1 MKDESNN
8 MNEAKIH
15 PEVEAIGEDI
25 VATRRHI
32 HQRPELAFAEYET
45 AKLIAEQLT
54 AMGMEVATEV
64 GRTGVVGLLH
74 GAVEGPCIA
83 LRADMD
89 GLPIQETGDL
99 SFKSQNEGVMH
110 ACGHD
115 GHMAIL
121 LGAAKV
127 LSDMRDQLRGSV
139 KFIFQPA
146 EEGGGG
152 ARFMIEDGVLENPK
166 VDEIYGLHLWNYQ
179 PYGTV
184 GAKAGPI
191 LAAADVFTI
200 TVRGKGGHGAV
211 PHTTVD
217 AIVVA
222 SHLISVLQTIV
233 SRNINPL
240 ESAVVT
246 VGKINGGHNFN
257 VIADEVIL
265 DGTVRAYAE
274 ENRQTI
280 IRRLKEITEGVSAT
294 FGAEIE
300 LDYQEGYPLT
310 VNHSEQVEKVKDAAG
325 KIVGDGVQFPY
336 LSMGGE
342 DFSYY
347 LQEIPGCFFFVGSA
361 PKDREPLSVPHHC
374 SHFDINER
382 ALLVGSSIWVE
393 LVTGLLH

>member
-1 MKDESNN
+1 MSKPR
-8 MNEAKIH
+8 IR
-15 PEVEAIGEDI
+15 PEIEAIEEDI
-25 VATRRHI
+25 IATRRHI
-32 HQRPELAFAEYET
+32 HQRPELAFEEYET
-45 AKLIAEQLT
+45 ARLIAERLT

-64 GRTGVVGLLH
+64 GKTGVVGLLH
-74 GAVEGPCIA
+74 GASEGKCVA

-99 SFKSQNEGVMH
+99 SFKSENNGVMH

-115 GHMAIL
+115 GHMAML

-127 LSDMRDQLRGSV
+127 LSGMRDRLHGSV

-152 ARFMIEDGVLENPK
+152 ARFMIEDGILENPK
-166 VDEIYGLHLWNYQ
+166 VDEIYGMHLWNYQ

-184 GAKAGPI
+184 GVKEGPI

-200 TVRGKGGHGAV
+200 TVKGKGGHGAL
-211 PHTTVD
+211 PHMTVD
-217 AIVVA
+217 AIVAA
-222 SHLISVLQTIV
+222 SHLVTALQTIV
-233 SRNINPL
+233 SRSINPL

-246 VGKINGGHNFN
+246 VGKISGGHNFN
-257 VIADEVIL
+257 VIADEVTL

-280 IRRLKEITEGVSAT
+280 IRRMKEIIDGVGIA
-294 FGAEIE
+294 FGAQIE
-300 LDYQEGYPLT
+300 LDYREGYPLT
-310 VNHSEQVEKVKDAAG
+310 VNHADQVGKVKAAAE
-325 KIVGDGVQFPY
+325 KIIGNGVQFPY

-342 DFSYY
+342 DFSFY
-347 LQEIPGCFFFVGSA
+347 LKEVPGCFFFLGSA
-361 PKDREPLSVPHHC
+361 PQDREPLSVPHHC
-374 SHFDINER
+374 SHFDIDER

-393 LVTGLLH
+393 LVSGLLK

>member
-1 MKDESNN
+1 MSKPR
-8 MNEAKIH
+8 IR
-15 PEVEAIGEDI
+15 PEIETIEEDI

-32 HQRPELAFAEYET
+32 HQRPELAFEEHET
-45 AKLIAEQLT
+45 AKLIAERLT
-54 AMGMEVATEV
+54 AMGIEVVTGV
-64 GRTGVVGLLH
+64 GKTGVVGLLH
-74 GAVEGPCIA
+74 GASEGKCIA

-99 SFKSQNEGVMH
+99 SFKSENNGVMH

-115 GHMAIL
+115 GHMAML

-127 LSDMRDQLRGSV
+127 LSGMRDRLQGSV

-152 ARFMIEDGVLENPK
+152 ARFMIEDGSLENPK

-184 GAKAGPI
+184 GVKEGPI
-191 LAAADVFTI
+191 LAAADEFTI
-200 TVRGKGGHGAV
+200 TLKGKGGHGAL

-222 SHLISVLQTIV
+222 SHLVTALQTIV
-233 SRNINPL
+233 SRSINPL

-246 VGKINGGHNFN
+246 VGKISGGHNFN
-257 VIADEVIL
+257 VIADEVTL

-280 IRRLKEITEGVSAT
+280 MRRMKEIMDGVGIA
-294 FGAEIE
+294 FGAQIE
-300 LDYQEGYPLT
+300 LGYREGYPLT
-310 VNHSEQVEKVKDAAG
+310 VNHADQVEKVKTAAER
-325 KIVGDGVQFPY
+325 IVGNGVQFPY

-342 DFSYY
+342 DFSFY
-347 LQEIPGCFFFVGSA
+347 LKEVPGCFFFLGSA
-361 PKDREPLSVPHHC
+361 PQDQEPLSVPHHC
-374 SHFDINER
+374 SHFDIDER

-393 LVTGLLH
+393 LVSGLLK